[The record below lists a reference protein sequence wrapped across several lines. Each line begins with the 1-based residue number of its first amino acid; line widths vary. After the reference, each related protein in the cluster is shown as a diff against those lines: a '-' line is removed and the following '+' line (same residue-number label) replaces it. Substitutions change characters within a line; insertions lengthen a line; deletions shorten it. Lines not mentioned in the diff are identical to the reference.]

1 METDQSGYLQLNITV
16 NHLARFNTKGLV
28 YLGAGLLAV
37 ALIAYAI
44 IRLQPGPVL
53 YFSLGW
59 VAMISFLLWIGNR
72 FLTNRLDKGLSWS
85 RWGNVRFF
93 TQLLIGLAY
102 LLVLINGTYYAIKTP
117 ITGNPPSGEQLIVA
131 NAWGIIIFVPVF
143 SIYFSLHFLR
153 HWRKSEL
160 EMVRYQKENIRS
172 QLDSLKNHLDP
183 HFLFNNLNIL
193 ASLIDKDKNAS
204 KEFIHKFAEV
214 YRSIL
219 KSKAD
224 DLIAL
229 ADEMRFIQSYI
240 YLIKTRFEENI
251 QFNIALTGP
260 AENKMLPPLTIQM
273 LLENA
278 IKHNIITEKL
288 PLIISIREEGDDYLV
303 ISNTLNKSNSE
314 ISSGTGLGNIRQRY
328 AHFTDKPVD
337 VSEENGKF
345 EVRIP
350 LLEIEHS

>member
-1 METDQSGYLQLNITV
+1 LI
-16 NHLARFNTKGLV
+16 
-28 YLGAGLLAV
+28 YLGLGLIGA
-37 ALIAYAI
+37 ALIAFVILAI
-44 IRLQPGPVL
+44 EPGPVF
-53 YFSLGW
+53 YFSIGW
-59 VAMISFLLWIGNR
+59 LALITFLLWIGNR
-72 FLTNRLDKGLSWS
+72 FLTSRLDRQMPWG

-93 TQLLIGLAY
+93 TQLLFGLSY
-102 LLVLINGTYYAIKTP
+102 LLVLINATYYGIKTQL
-117 ITGNPPSGEQLIVA
+117 TGVPPSAEQLIVA
-131 NAWGIIIFVPVF
+131 NAWGSIIFVPVF

-160 EMVRYQKENIRS
+160 EMERYQKENMRS

-193 ASLIDKDKNAS
+193 AALIDKSKDAS

-224 DLIAL
+224 DLIL
-229 ADEMRFIQSYI
+229 VSEEMDFIQSYI
-240 YLIKTRFEENI
+240 YLIKTRFEEHI
-251 QFNIALTGP
+251 LFRVSISDKSKS
-260 AENKMLPPLTIQM
+260 KMLPPLTIQM

-278 IKHNIITEKL
+278 IKHNVIKEGIPMEITV
-288 PLIISIREEGDDYLV
+288 REDGDYLV
-303 ISNTLNKSNSE
+303 VSNTLNKSMDDT
-314 ISSGTGLGNIRQRY
+314 SSGTGLSNIRKRY

-337 VSEENGKF
+337 VNEVNGLF

-350 LLEIEHS
+350 MLEIETV

>member
-1 METDQSGYLQLNITV
+1 
-16 NHLARFNTKGLV
+16 LARINTKGIV
-28 YLGAGLLAV
+28 YLVSGLIGAG
-37 ALIAYAI
+37 LIAYAI
-44 IRLQPGPVL
+44 IIVQPGPVL
-53 YFSLGW
+53 YFGLGW
-59 VAMISFLLWIGNR
+59 FTLISFLLWIGNR
-72 FLTNRLDKGLSWS
+72 FLTKRLDRVLTWS

-93 TQLLIGLAY
+93 TQLLAGLAY

-117 ITGNPPSGEQLIVA
+117 LTGTPPTGEQLIVA

-160 EMVRYQKENIRS
+160 EMERYQKANIRS

-193 ASLIDKDKNAS
+193 ASLIDKDKEAS

-224 DLIAL
+224 DLIL
-229 ADEMRFIQSYI
+229 LSEEMDFIGSYI

-251 QFNIALTGP
+251 LFNVELSAVSGY
-260 AENKMLPPLTIQM
+260 KMLPPLTIQM
-273 LLENA
+273 LVENA
-278 IKHNIITEKL
+278 IKHNIITETI
-288 PLIISIREEGDDYLV
+288 PLVISIKEEGTDYLV
-303 ISNTLNKSNSE
+303 VSNTLNKSRSE